1 MRATR
6 NLDVGAAFARVM
18 SFSARRATL
27 VVAVATLL
35 SIAGVVLALM
45 LDPGADASAA
55 GDGGGEAAAAT
66 EELRTQ
72 FGGDPIVVLVRGRL
86 TGMLLTEDVA
96 RMLSLEGC
104 ISGNVPR
111 DARPAAAVCS
121 EFAKRKP
128 VQVVY
133 GPGTFI
139 NEAAGQILDRINFD
153 REREAAAADRA
164 AREARRAA
172 RGRGLSEAQQEQFAQ
187 EARRIVTATYAQRA
201 LELAVRFGLSS
212 VPALNNPEFVLQ
224 LVFEPSLG
232 AEVPKPR
239 FAYLF
244 PHSDAA
250 VIQAR
255 LRPGLSAEERREA
268 VAMVRQAVGAKPFDL
283 KFGSYV
289 VSGSPVVAEG
299 VAAGASDSAPALV
312 AAAILLVALALLLT
326 FRVHPVM
333 LPLALGAGATAI
345 TLGGLS
351 LLGGSFS
358 VGVAAAMPLLCA
370 LGAGWALQLQGR
382 LDAAPAV
389 AAGALASAVAFA
401 TILISPVSMARSFGA
416 LIAIGLLVSFML
428 ALTAGA
434 AVIGGRAELA
444 RRVAPITRRTAAIGR
459 GVGRGGRLLAPAGR
473 RLTPVGGRLAR
484 MGRRVARAAR
494 RPTADLRP
502 RRGPAPPTRTE
513 SSAGRRGHRL
523 RTGLAAIPRAIVS
536 ILRGVVVAIA
546 GLPALAV
553 RFARAARSNAHAR
566 PGRVLRV
573 AFVLSALG
581 WLAATQIDV
590 ISDPGRLLPT
600 DRVEARDLASIERET
615 GTPGDVNVIV
625 RSERLLD
632 PSVVRWMSSYQRRV
646 LRQHGFQAGR
656 PCREADLCPALSL
669 TNLFGEG
676 RQGARQ
682 IRRAV
687 QELPP
692 YFSQNVITRDRRTAN
707 IAFRMGAMSAQE
719 RREVVESL
727 RAELDPPAGVDADLA
742 GPVVIAT
749 AGEDDL
755 ETSLWLVTLLAL
767 VAVGLLLAMLSRSI
781 EAALLVTIPLALAVG
796 WAFLVLFLLPVDVD
810 FLTAALGAIVVA
822 VCAGPAVPAARGYRD
837 ARDGGLGAEL
847 AAEQLRERRAGPAL
861 AFGAVALA
869 GFLALIVCDIPALR
883 DLGVA
888 GAVSLPLCG
897 LGMAVTLP
905 AMLVWAD
912 RRGGLRVPRTR
923 AELRA
928 AGRSFGDSV
937 RGALRATAG
946 AARRAATAIRRG
958 VPKAGRK
965 VRGLVASR
973 R

>member
-1 MRATR
+1 M
-6 NLDVGAAFARVM
+6 GAVFARVT
-18 SFSARRATL
+18 SFSGRRATL

-35 SIAGVVLALM
+35 GIAGVVLALM
-45 LDPGADASAA
+45 LDPGTDASAA

-66 EELRTQ
+66 EELRSQ

-96 RMLSLEGC
+96 RLLSLEGC

-111 DARPAAAVCS
+111 DAKPAAPVCS
-121 EFAKRKP
+121 DFAKRKP

-153 REREAAAADRA
+153 RGREAAEADRA

-187 EARRIVTATYAQRA
+187 EARRIVTATFAQRA

-255 LRPGLSAEERREA
+255 LRPGLSAEERRDA
-268 VAMVRQAVGAKPFDL
+268 VQMVRQAVAAKPFDL

-299 VAAGASDSAPALV
+299 VAAGLSDSVPALV
-312 AAAILLVALALLLT
+312 AAAILLVALALVLT
-326 FRVHPVM
+326 FRARPVM

-370 LGAGWALQLQGR
+370 LGAGWALALQGR
-382 LDAAPAV
+382 FDAAPAL
-389 AAGALASAVAFA
+389 AAGALASALAFA
-401 TILISPVSMARSFGA
+401 TLLISPVSMARSFGA
-416 LIAIGLLVSFML
+416 LVAIGLIVSFVL

-434 AVIGGRAELA
+434 AVIGGRAEL
-444 RRVAPITRRTAAIGR
+444 
-459 GVGRGGRLLAPAGR
+459 VGRIGGRIAQ
-473 RLTPVGGRLAR
+473 
-484 MGRRVARAAR
+484 MGQRVARAAER
-494 RPTADLRP
+494 LGARLRP
-502 RRGPAPPTRTE
+502 RRARSARTE
-513 SSAGRRGHRL
+513 SPPGRRGDRL
-523 RTGLAAIPRAIVS
+523 QALTAIPRAVVS
-536 ILRGVVVAIA
+536 IVRGTVDAVA

-553 RFARAARSNAHAR
+553 RIARAAWGNAHAR

-573 AFVLSALG
+573 AFALSALG

-590 ISDPGRLLPT
+590 TSDPSRLLPT

-632 PSVVRWMSSYQRRV
+632 PAVVRWMSSYQRRV
-646 LRQHGFQAGR
+646 LLQNGFRPGR

-676 RQGARQ
+676 RQSARQ
-682 IRRAV
+682 IREAV
-687 QELPP
+687 EALPP

-707 IAFRMGAMSAQE
+707 IAFRMGAMSPQE

-742 GPVVIAT
+742 GPVVTAA
-749 AGEDDL
+749 AGENDL
-755 ETSLWLVTLLAL
+755 ATGMWLVTLLAL
-767 VAVGLLLAMLSRSI
+767 LAVALLAAVLSRSI
-781 EAALLVTIPLALAVG
+781 EAALVVAIPLTLAVG

-810 FLTAALGAIVVA
+810 FLTAALGTIVVA
-822 VCAGPAVPAARGYRD
+822 ICAGPAVLAARGYRD
-837 ARDGGLGAEL
+837 ARAGGQ
-847 AAEQLRERRAGPAL
+847 AADVAVEQLRERRAGHAV
-861 AFGAVALA
+861 AFGAVAIG
-869 GFLALIVCDIPALR
+869 GFLALTVCDIPALR
-883 DLGVA
+883 DLGAA

-897 LGMAVTLP
+897 LGMAVSLP
-905 AMLVWAD
+905 ATLVWAD

-928 AGRSFGDSV
+928 AGRSFAGSV
-937 RGALRATAG
+937 GAALRATAG
-946 AARRAATAIRRG
+946 AARHAAAAIRRG

-965 VRGLVASR
+965 VRALVASR

>member
-1 MRATR
+1 MRANR
-6 NLDVGAAFARVM
+6 NLDVGAVFARVT

-35 SIAGVVLALM
+35 SIVGVVLALM
-45 LDPGADASAA
+45 LDPGTDASAV
-55 GDGGGEAAAAT
+55 GDGGGEAAAST
-66 EELRTQ
+66 EKLRSE

-111 DARPAAAVCS
+111 DAKPAAPVCAD
-121 EFAKRKP
+121 FAKRKP

-153 REREAAAADRA
+153 RGREAAEADRA
-164 AREARRAA
+164 ARAARRVA
-172 RGRGLSEAQQEQFAQ
+172 RRRGLSEAEQERFAQ
-187 EARRIVTATYAQRA
+187 EARRIVTATFAQRA

-255 LRPGLSAEERREA
+255 LRPGLSAEERRDA
-268 VAMVRQAVGAKPFDL
+268 VEMVRQAVAARPFDL

-299 VAAGASDSAPALV
+299 VAAGLSDSAPGLV
-312 AAAILLVALALLLT
+312 AAAILLVALALVLT
-326 FRVHPVM
+326 FRTRPLM
-333 LPLALGAGATAI
+333 LPLALGAGATGI

-358 VGVAAAMPLLCA
+358 VGVAAGMPLLCA
-370 LGAGWALQLQGR
+370 LGAGWALVLQGR
-382 LDAAPAV
+382 FDAAPALATGV
-389 AAGALASAVAFA
+389 FASAFAFA
-401 TILISPVSMARSFGA
+401 ALLISPVSMARSFGA
-416 LIAIGLLVSFML
+416 LIAIGLIVSFVL
-428 ALTAGA
+428 AFTAGA
-434 AVIGGRAELA
+434 AVIGGRAELERRIA
-444 RRVAPITRRTAAIGR
+444 PSARRMAPIGRGLARGGRRLAPIGRRLARIGGRIAQMGRRAARAAEQPATRLRSRRVAGR
-459 GVGRGGRLLAPAGR
+459 
-473 RLTPVGGRLAR
+473 
-484 MGRRVARAAR
+484 
-494 RPTADLRP
+494 
-502 RRGPAPPTRTE
+502 
-513 SSAGRRGHRL
+513 
-523 RTGLAAIPRAIVS
+523 
-536 ILRGVVVAIA
+536 
-546 GLPALAV
+546 PALAV
-553 RFARAARSNAHAR
+553 RIARAAWANAHAR

-573 AFVLSALG
+573 ALALSALG

-590 ISDPGRLLPT
+590 TSDPGRLLPT

-632 PSVVRWMSSYQRRV
+632 PAVVRWMSSYQRRV
-646 LRQHGFQAGR
+646 LRQNGFRPGR

-669 TNLFGEG
+669 TNLFGAG
-676 RQGARQ
+676 RQNARQ
-682 IRRAV
+682 IREAV
-687 QELPP
+687 AALPP

-707 IAFRMGAMSAQE
+707 IAFRMGAMSPQE

-727 RAELDPPAGVDADLA
+727 KAELDPPAGVDADLA
-742 GPVVIAT
+742 GPVVTAV
-749 AGEDDL
+749 AGEGDL
-755 ETSLWLVTLLAL
+755 ATGMWLVTLLAL
-767 VAVGLLLAMLSRSI
+767 LAVAALVAVLSRSV
-781 EAALLVTIPLALAVG
+781 EAALVVAIPLTLAVG

-810 FLTAALGAIVVA
+810 FLTAALGTIVVA

-837 ARDGGLGAEL
+837 ARAGGRATEV
-847 AAEQLRERRAGPAL
+847 AVEQLRERRAGPAV
-861 AFGAVALA
+861 AFGAVAVG
-869 GFLALIVCDIPALR
+869 GFLALTACDIPALR
-883 DLGVA
+883 DLGAA

-897 LGMAVTLP
+897 LGMAVSLP
-905 AMLVWAD
+905 ATLVWAD

-923 AELRA
+923 AELGA
-928 AGRSFGDSV
+928 AGRSLAGSV
-937 RGALRATAG
+937 GAAFRTTAG
-946 AARRAATAIRRG
+946 AARHAGAAIRRG

-965 VRGLVASR
+965 VRALVASR